1 MLNHTYTSVKNA
13 NIVDCGKKQHIPS
26 QPFPLLKENFL
37 SEYRTELDKKK
48 VLANL
53 GIATDLSL
61 EWEYIKGDIGRSES
75 LMKELDS
82 RTKYISKIDGFQKTV
97 LEGINYLETV
107 VGGEQEGEEQQN
119 ERLTALEEIST
130 ELTRNLQELKIYIQD
145 NIEINLE
152 ELNTKLNTISEKVE
166 NITELIKVS
175 TKEGNALLL
184 ISEESEEDGLY
195 VPDLAPTLTQATEN
209 IEGLRTD
216 VDSILDTY
224 VTKDDLG
231 GGSFDF
237 VEQQVFDSYKSSTDQ
252 QIVNINQEL
261 DRTVKTG
268 EDGHVDTLYVN
279 TISKNNDENNIVIT
293 DSFEVNSGIPLDI
306 RFVVETL
313 NDLLSIPV
321 NTCYS
326 GMGVIVNSLSSLY
339 ILRKPQEGDLTQE
352 YISNVFNWKCPED
365 LVTVALTRE
374 DYESLEEI
382 NPNVFYYIYE
392 DEVTITKEPKR
403 EEYESEEEF
412 QIAWQEWT
420 NSLKTLSQ
428 EYMSASWGVDIE
440 DKVSKKADTSIVT
453 NLGSSL
459 SELQQKVDSI
469 IGSEEG
475 ISLTSLEE
483 RITETE
489 SDLEYLL
496 GTEQT
501 DEEVGSKGKIKEIE
515 ESIQTLEN
523 DITSTYVTKE
533 SITDETNE
541 EEYIFV
547 KKTSFN
553 EYINSHN
560 EQIAQS
566 ITTKQLNSEEV
577 NTKELNINENTLS
590 AEENSL
596 LFNSDKIAL
605 DKQVPVIQV
614 LSSDEYNN
622 IEKNDNTYYYVYEVD
637 NYYITKES
645 FNKYQES
652 QTNILNTLSNN
663 ITNII
668 GDIENLTTVNKIN
681 IVSAIKELVSK
692 LQNLTDEVTAL
703 NEKVT
708 ALESI

>member
-681 IVSAIKELVSK
+681 IVSAINELVSK